1 MKGLFHFFKAAPA
14 RPAVD
19 PYDDS
24 AFRRLRWQTFLA
36 MSVSYAMFYVCR
48 LSFNVAKPALVES
61 NLLSATEL
69 GVIGSALFASY
80 AIGKLVNGFLADHA
94 NVARYMGLGLLITAI
109 INLGMGLTTS
119 ALVLTLMWAINGWA
133 QSMGVGPAVV
143 SLARWYGDK
152 ERGTFYGFWS
162 VAHNA
167 GEALTYIVVAAAITA
182 WGWQSGY
189 WTASAMG
196 LFGVALIILFMHDS
210 PQSRGYPSIAVIK
223 GESLESEEEGS
234 VLRQQLGILKNVNL
248 WLLALAAAGMSVS
261 RYAIFSWGI
270 FFMENAKGYSTLKAS
285 TVISVSAICGIF
297 GTGLSGWISDR
308 FFSGRREALAIL
320 FGLLNAIS
328 LGLFLLVH
336 GGHEWLDFLAMAL
349 FGTSLG
355 VLLCYLG
362 GLMAVDICS
371 KKAAG
376 AALGVIG
383 IASYFGAA
391 MGELISGFMLDHHKI
406 VLDGESLYNFEQIS
420 LFWMGAIG
428 FSILMTCAFTFN
440 IYRGRPG
447 GPSSRLVPQQA

>member
-14 RPAVD
+14 RPAD
-19 PYDDS
+19 GPFDES

-48 LSFNVAKPALVES
+48 LSFNVAKPALAES
-61 NLLSATEL
+61 NLLSTTEL

-94 NVARYMGLGLLITAI
+94 NVARYMGLGLLITAL
-109 INLGMGLTTS
+109 INLGMGMTTS
-119 ALVLTLMWAINGWA
+119 ALVLTLMWAVNGWA

-152 ERGTFYGFWS
+152 ERGTFYGLWS

-196 LFGVALIILFMHDS
+196 LFGVALIVLFMHDS

-223 GESLESEEEGS
+223 GEPQEPEEGS
-234 VLRQQLGILKNVNL
+234 VLRQQLSILKNVNL
-248 WLLALAAAGMSVS
+248 WLLALAAAGMSIS

-308 FFSGRREALAIL
+308 FFAGRREALAIL
-320 FGLLNAIS
+320 FGLLNAVG
-328 LGLFLLVH
+328 LGMFLFIP

-362 GLMAVDICS
+362 GLMAVDISS

-391 MGELISGFMLDHHKI
+391 MGELISGFILDHNKV
-406 VLDGESLYNFEQIS
+406 VLDGQKFYDFEQIS

-428 FSILMTCAFTFN
+428 FSVLLTCAFTLN
-440 IYRGRPG
+440 TYRGRPG
-447 GPSSRLVPQQA
+447 GPSPRLAPQQA